1 MSFENRDW
9 DDNLLRCF
17 GIPRSVLPE
26 LRPTQFDF
34 GFLARRKPLED
45 TNIPIHVCQGDQTAA
60 VFGYGDLSE
69 GLAHVNLGTGGFILA
84 PAGEIKSLRHGE
96 LPLLISLANSTETQ
110 AGYFVEGTVNGAG
123 AAIKWAADRLGLEAV
138 EENLDVWAESIENP
152 YLFFNSVG
160 GIGSPIW
167 NSSPRQSLANRWFD
181 HDLAPIVEPAAKPA
195 MIGVLES
202 VVFLVTMNLETMR
215 DFGISIS
222 KLRLTGGVAKSDAVC
237 QRLADLSGC
246 EIFRPSE
253 SESTLLG
260 IARLLGNQF
269 SGSVEND
276 TIKNK
281 RAEKTE
287 PSFSPRLNRSLV
299 QRFEAFRNLINR
311 IE

>member
-1 MSFENRDW
+1 
-9 DDNLLRCF
+9 
-17 GIPRSVLPE
+17 
-26 LRPTQFDF
+26 
-34 GFLARRKPLED
+34 
-45 TNIPIHVCQGDQTAA
+45 
-60 VFGYGDLSE
+60 
-69 GLAHVNLGTGGFILA
+69 
-84 PAGEIKSLRHGE
+84 
-96 LPLLISLANSTETQ
+96 
-110 AGYFVEGTVNGAG
+110 
-123 AAIKWAADRLGLEAV
+123 
-138 EENLDVWAESIENP
+138 
-152 YLFFNSVG
+152 
-160 GIGSPIW
+160 
-167 NSSPRQSLANRWFD
+167 
-181 HDLAPIVEPAAKPA
+181 